1 MENYI
6 FSQICVNGKPEQ
18 EVVGKSSLG
27 NVLGRQLLLS
37 FLG

>member
-1 MENYI
+1 MKNCI

-27 NVLGRQLLLS
+27 DVLGRQMPLN